1 VNTQKSG
8 WLHKKVGK
16 NKSESVLVMCVR
28 VWVHDSYKT
37 EDKEGKGRRR
47 VFCFW
52 FVFLI
57 FFGWLSREVCF
68 RVVGSAGRSP
78 SSSHG
83 VRLESCFFK
92 LLILG
97 QIIRRGGG
105 KSRATNMSLVD
116 YASDDDAGDSEPQP
130 MVASPSHR

>member
-1 VNTQKSG
+1 M
-8 WLHKKVGK
+8 KV
-16 NKSESVLVMCVR
+16 SCLCVC
-28 VWVHDSYKT
+28 VWAHDSYKT
-37 EDKEGKGRRR
+37 EDEEGKGRRRR

-57 FFGWLSREVCF
+57 FFGWVSREVCF

-83 VRLESCFFK
+83 GRLESCFFK